1 MQTDGKA
8 HRQKS
13 RIRAG
18 IVEGPRQG
26 IQGVVG
32 GCVAIDLAQA
42 PDGFYDSGEYQEP
55 SQYRSQ
61 YLYFTTKS
69 VSHLRK

>member
-1 MQTDGKA
+1 MQAHGKA
-8 HRQKS
+8 HRQEA

-18 IVEGPRQG
+18 IVEGTRQG
-26 IQGVVG
+26 IKRVVRG
-32 GCVAIDLAQA
+32 RVAIYLAQA
-42 PDGFYDSGEYQEP
+42 PDGFYASGEYQEP